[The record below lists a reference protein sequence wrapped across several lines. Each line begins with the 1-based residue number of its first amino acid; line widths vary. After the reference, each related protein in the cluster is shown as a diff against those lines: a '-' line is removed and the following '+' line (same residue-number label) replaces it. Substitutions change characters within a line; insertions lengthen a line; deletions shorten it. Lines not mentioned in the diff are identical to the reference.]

1 MMPGMHSSMK
11 RKALRW
17 VAAAIV
23 SLAPVTSAL
32 ARTEEPEKDIYD
44 ARLEGYQTNPTLP
57 SGGTG
62 LIWCGFILLGVLC
75 CAGLFKDAK
84 RSHLD

>member
-1 MMPGMHSSMK
+1 MHSRMK
-11 RKALRW
+11 RRRTVRW
-17 VAAAIV
+17 LAAAII

-44 ARLEGYQTNPTLP
+44 ARLEGYQNNPTMP

-62 LIWCGFILLGVLC
+62 LIWVGFIFLGVLC
-75 CAGLFKDAK
+75 CAGMFKDAR

>member
-1 MMPGMHSSMK
+1 MMPLMK
-11 RKALRW
+11 RRSTVRW
-17 VAAAIV
+17 IAAAII

-44 ARLEGYQTNPTLP
+44 ARLEGYATNATLP

-62 LIWCGFILLGVLC
+62 LMWVGFIFLGVLC
-75 CAGLFKDAK
+75 CAGLFKDA
-84 RSHLD
+84 RRTHLD

>member
-1 MMPGMHSSMK
+1 MPRME
-11 RKALRW
+11 RRRTVRW
-17 VAAAIV
+17 LAAAII

-44 ARLEGYQTNPTLP
+44 ARLEGYANSATLP

-62 LIWCGFILLGVLC
+62 LIWCGFVFLGVLC
-75 CAGLFKDAK
+75 CAGMFKDA
-84 RSHLD
+84 RRTHLD